1 MFLDDIYYLYLK
13 GPLSALNYER
23 PYPQADSV
31 HKVKLLVTTVHQGIT
46 SKLDIQRKLN
56 FAPDPKNR
64 QATYYIDAAEFL
76 GFLNSESSRQ
86 IRLTELGERFI
97 SSDASTKDEIMVSQ
111 MLGIRALRKGFEYE
125 LDNDQAIEFLDLRKL
140 VIHDSKLGP
149 KEKKLTY
156 TDPNPKRDDTPSRR
170 AKTTLSWIKWIF
182 ALAD

>member
-46 SKLDIQRKLN
+46 SKPDIQRKLN
-56 FAPDPKNR
+56 FAPDTRNR
-64 QATYYIDAAEFL
+64 QARYYFDAAEFL
-76 GFLNSESSRQ
+76 GFVNSDGSRR
-86 IRLTELGERFI
+86 IILTELGESFV
-97 SSDASTKDEIMVSQ
+97 SSSASTKDQIMVSQ
-111 MLGIRALRKGFEYE
+111 MMGIRALRKGFEYE
-125 LDNDQAIEFLDLRKL
+125 LDNDQAMDFLDLRKL
-140 VIHDSKLGP
+140 VIHDSNLGP

-156 TDPNPKRDDTPSRR
+156 TAPNPRLDDTPSRR